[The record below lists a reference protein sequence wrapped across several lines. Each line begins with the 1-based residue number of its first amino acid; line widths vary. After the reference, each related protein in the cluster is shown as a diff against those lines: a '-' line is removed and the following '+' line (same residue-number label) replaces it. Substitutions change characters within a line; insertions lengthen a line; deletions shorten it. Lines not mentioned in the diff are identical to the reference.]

1 MKQEAPGLLSIAFI
15 VSKIIRLRNTCIIK
29 TREATEGY
37 PYKNMKLKIN
47 GTDTDIQDGLTVAGL
62 LESLKIDPGRVA
74 VEVNLKIV
82 KKCDYASHLLN
93 DMDAVEIVNF
103 VGGG

>member
-1 MKQEAPGLLSIAFI
+1 
-15 VSKIIRLRNTCIIK
+15 V
-29 TREATEGY
+29 
-37 PYKNMKLKIN
+37 KLKLN
-47 GTDTDIQDGLTVAGL
+47 GSETALKDGLTVAGL
-62 LESLKIDPGRVA
+62 LETLKIDPGRVA

-82 KKCDYASHLLN
+82 RKCDYENHALN